1 MEIDVKTL
9 KRCTLVILSGEVDH
23 ANAPTLTHELLDL
36 IESGKSN
43 LVLNFQDVTYISSAG
58 LRALIA
64 AQTQARQESPPGK
77 IVLSELSPVS
87 QRTLELVGFQHL
99 FEFYETDAQA
109 VGSF

>member
-1 MEIDVKTL
+1 MEINVKIL
-9 KRCTLVILSGEVDH
+9 KHCALVALSGDVDH

-36 IESGKSN
+36 IEDGVSN
-43 LVLNFQDVTYISSAG
+43 LVLSFRDVTYISSAG
-58 LRALIA
+58 LRALVA

-77 IVLSELSPVS
+77 IILSELSPVS
-87 QRTLELVGFQHL
+87 QRTFELVGFHHL